1 MIEYQRT
8 EHLING
14 HKVTLF
20 ETTPTR
26 LSEMGGVAMEVISAD
41 GQPAHMVFS
50 HDGFKLLKAILGQY

>member
-8 EHLING
+8 EHLIDG

-20 ETTPTR
+20 KTTPTK
-26 LSEMGGVAMEVISAD
+26 LSEMGGVAMEVVSAD

-50 HDGFKLLKAILGQY
+50 HEGFRLLKAIMEVY